1 MHRYVERWY
10 RKYMQAGD
18 LVSFSVKVKESDL
31 FIFAEKDLKKEA
43 EARLLQ
49 ERRNLEAYI
58 RYDPRFAESLT
69 PIPVPSFAPRICRRM
84 GWAAQEAGVGPMA
97 AVAGAI
103 NEAIAE
109 ELLPFSP
116 ELIIENGGDLLVTSS
131 RDRLVAVYA
140 GEDSPF
146 SFRIGIR
153 LRGGSTWGVATSSGK
168 VGPSLSFGHAD
179 AVVVVAKSAA
189 LADAWAT
196 SLANRVRKRED
207 VASVLRLARRI
218 PSLEGVV
225 VVFEDLLG
233 VEGNIELEKL
243 T

>member
-1 MHRYVERWY
+1 VYQYVERWY

-43 EARLLQ
+43 EACLLR

-58 RYDPRFAESLT
+58 RYDPRFAKSLT
-69 PIPVPSFAPRICRRM
+69 PVPVPSFAPWICRRM

-116 ELIIENGGDLLVTSS
+116 ELIIENGGDLLVASS

-196 SLANRVRKRED
+196 SLANRVRRRED
-207 VASVLRLARRI
+207 VTSVLRLARRI
-218 PSLEGVV
+218 TSLEGVV
-225 VVFEDLLG
+225 VIFEDLLG

>member
-1 MHRYVERWY
+1 MVQYIERWY
-10 RKYMQAGD
+10 RGYMQADG
-18 LVSFSVKVKESDL
+18 LVSFSVKVRESDL
-31 FIFAEKDLKKEA
+31 FIFAEKDLRERAK
-43 EARLLQ
+43 ARLIE
-49 ERRNLEAYI
+49 ERKNLEAYI
-58 RYDPRFAESLT
+58 RYDPRFVESLV
-69 PIPVPSFAPRICRRM
+69 PIPIPPFAPSLCRRM

-109 ELLPFSP
+109 ELLPESS
-116 ELIIENGGDLLVTSS
+116 ELIVENGGDLLVASS
-131 RDRLVAVYA
+131 RERIVAVYA

-146 SFRIGIR
+146 SFKVGIR
-153 LRGGSTWGVATSSGK
+153 LRGGKIWGVATSSGK
-168 VGPSLSFGHAD
+168 VGPSLSFGCAD
-179 AVVVVAKSAA
+179 AVVVVASSAA

-196 SLANRVRKRED
+196 SLANRVRGRKD

-233 VEGNIELEKL
+233 VEGKIELERL